1 MYISYIDRF
10 QYRDDAR
17 VSHPRPGIRLQPEKG
32 FDMNRGSIS
41 LAALLWLIIGFLV
54 IYPLSILVLESFKI
68 APTDTWG
75 IGNYLEFFRDT
86 YYLKTFANTLVLSSL
101 VLLTATLFG
110 VPLAYILA
118 RYRQWGKT
126 VFTALILLPIVLP
139 AYAGVFAFIIFFGK
153 YGTVNLLLMDSGL
166 IEAPINFI
174 YGLHGL
180 VFVQALHMLPFIVL
194 GLSAGFTNI
203 DPCFEEAAEVEG
215 ASGFRRF
222 FTVSLPLCTPSY
234 LAGAVIVFLWPF
246 TDWLTP
252 LILGQVDFLP
262 SVAYINIAYH
272 FTDVHRKYLG
282 IVAVIVSSLVC
293 ISLFLLAR
301 WWVERKKYTGL
312 SKGTTS
318 EGRVIEPSPLVKSG
332 AYLYM
337 FFIAGLVLLIPI
349 VLGLSAFSRRWV
361 LEPFPTYWTLDNF
374 RLILLESPLL
384 IKNSFL
390 FSGVALLFG
399 IAFGLPAAY
408 IIVRTQVP
416 GKDALDFVITLML
429 AFPGMAVGVAYLF
442 GFWEGIP
449 LARYWIIMPLA
460 LFARRLPY
468 FLRMAH
474 SSYLQLDSS
483 LEEASEVSG
492 VGKLRTFFSI
502 SLPLLLKG
510 VLVGVVMF
518 FIMAFQEISTAI
530 FLYRGGWET
539 LPIGIYLNW
548 HRGMEFGIA
557 AAMAF
562 LMIVIT
568 FILLLIISRVAGGI
582 LKAAWGP
589 GGT

>member
-1 MYISYIDRF
+1 LVI
-10 QYRDDAR
+10 A
-17 VSHPRPGIRLQPEKG
+17 
-32 FDMNRGSIS
+32 
-41 LAALLWLIIGFLV
+41 FLV
-54 IYPLSILVLESFKI
+54 LYPLSILVVESFKI
-68 APTDTWG
+68 AETGGWG
-75 IGNYLEFFRDT
+75 IGNYLEFFQDA
-86 YYLKTFANTLVLSSL
+86 YYLKVFGNTLLLSTL
-101 VLLTATLFG
+101 VLLTTTVFG

-118 RYRQWGKT
+118 RYRHWGKT

-139 AYAGVFAFIIFFGK
+139 AFAGVFAFIIFFGK
-153 YGTVNLLLMDSGL
+153 YGTVNLLLMEIGL
-166 IEAPINFI
+166 VDKPINLI

-180 VFVQALHMLPFIVL
+180 VFIQSLHMLPFIVL

-203 DPCFEEAAEVEG
+203 DPSFEEAAEVEG

-222 FTVSLPLCTPSY
+222 FTITLPLCTPSY
-234 LAGAVIVFLWPF
+234 LAGAVLVFLWPF

-252 LILGQVDFLP
+252 LILGQVDVLP

-272 FTDVHRKYLG
+272 FTDMHRKYMG
-282 IVAVIVSSLVC
+282 IVAVVVAAIAC

-301 WWVERKKYTGL
+301 RWVEKRKYTGL

-318 EGRVIEPSPLVKSG
+318 EGRVIEPSALVKSG
-332 AYLYM
+332 AYVYM
-337 FFIAGLVLLIPI
+337 IFITGLVLIIPI
-349 VLGLSAFSRRWV
+349 VLGIAAFSRTWV
-361 LEPFPTYWTLDNF
+361 FEVFPTHWTLENF
-374 RLILLESPLL
+374 RLILLESPGL

-390 FSGVALLFG
+390 FSGIALIFG
-399 IAFGLPAAY
+399 IAFGLPVAY
-408 IIVRTQVP
+408 LIVRTRTP

-429 AFPGMAVGVAYLF
+429 AFPGIAIGVSYLLA
-442 GFWEGIP
+442 FWKGIP
-449 LARYWIIMPLA
+449 LAHYWIIMPLA

-474 SSYLQLDSS
+474 SSYLQLDPS
-483 LEEASEVSG
+483 LEEASEVAG
-492 VGKLRTFFSI
+492 AGKIRTFFLI

-518 FIMAFQEISTAI
+518 FIMAFQEISTAV
-530 FLYRGGWET
+530 FLYKGGWET

-568 FILLLIISRVAGGI
+568 FILLLIISKIGGSV
-582 LKAAWGP
+582 LKAAWGS
-589 GGT
+589 GEK

>member
-1 MYISYIDRF
+1 MF
-10 QYRDDAR
+10 
-17 VSHPRPGIRLQPEKG
+17 
-32 FDMNRGSIS
+32 RGNFF
-41 LAALLWLIIGFLV
+41 LAAFLWLVIAFLV
-54 IYPLSILVLESFKI
+54 IFPLSILVLESFKI
-68 APTDTWG
+68 ADTGGWG
-75 IGNYLEFFRDT
+75 LGNYLEFFKDT
-86 YYLKTFANTLVLSSL
+86 YYLKTFGNTLLLSTL
-101 VLLTATLFG
+101 VLLTTTVFG

-118 RYRQWGKT
+118 RYRHRGKT

-139 AYAGVFAFIIFFGK
+139 AFAGVFAFIIFFGK
-153 YGTVNLLLMDSGL
+153 YGTLNLLLMDLGL
-166 IEAPINFI
+166 IEKPLNFI
-174 YGLHGL
+174 YGFHGL
-180 VFVQALHMLPFIVL
+180 VFIQALHMLPFIVL

-203 DPCFEEAAEVEG
+203 DPSFEEAAEVEG
-215 ASGFRRF
+215 ASGFWRF
-222 FTVSLPLCTPSY
+222 ITVTLPLCTPSY
-234 LAGAVIVFLWPF
+234 LAGAVLVFLWPF

-262 SVAYINIAYH
+262 SVSYINIAYH
-272 FTDVHRKYLG
+272 FTDVHRKYMG
-282 IVAVIVSSLVC
+282 IVAVVVSSVIC

-318 EGRVIEPSPLVKSG
+318 EGRVIEPSPVVKYGS
-332 AYLYM
+332 YVYM
-337 FFIAGLVLLIPI
+337 VVVAIIVLLIPV
-349 VLGLSAFSRRWV
+349 VLGLAAFSRRWV
-361 LEPFPTYWTLDNF
+361 LEAFPTYWTLDNF

-384 IKNSFL
+384 VKNSFL
-390 FSGVALLFG
+390 FSGIALVFG
-399 IAFGLPAAY
+399 IAFGLPVAY
-408 IIVRTQVP
+408 LVVRTRTP

-429 AFPGMAVGVAYLF
+429 AFPGIAIGASYLLA
-442 GFWEGIP
+442 FWQGIP
-449 LARYWIIMPLA
+449 LATHWIIMPLA

-474 SSYLQLDSS
+474 SSYLQLDPS

-492 VGKLRTFFSI
+492 AGKIRTFFLI

-568 FILLLIISRVAGGI
+568 FILLLIISKIGGGV
-582 LKAAWGP
+582 LKAAWGA
-589 GGT
+589 GEK

>member
-1 MYISYIDRF
+1 MS
-10 QYRDDAR
+10 
-17 VSHPRPGIRLQPEKG
+17 
-32 FDMNRGSIS
+32 RGNVI
-41 LAALLWLIIGFLV
+41 LAAVLWLIIAFLI
-54 IYPLSILVLESFKI
+54 IYPLSILLSESLTLTG
-68 APTDTWG
+68 TDGRG
-75 IGNYLEFFRDT
+75 IGNYLEFFKDT
-86 YYLKTFANTLVLSSL
+86 YYLKIFGNTLLLSTLLL
-101 VLLTATLFG
+101 VTTTVFG

-118 RYRQWGKT
+118 RYRHRGKT

-139 AYAGVFAFIIFFGK
+139 AFAGVFAFIIFFGK
-153 YGTVNLLLMDSGL
+153 YGTMNLLLMQIGL
-166 IEAPINFI
+166 IEKPVNFI

-180 VFVQALHMLPFIVL
+180 VFVQSLHMLPFIVL

-203 DPCFEEAAEVEG
+203 DPSFEEAAEVEG

-222 FTVSLPLCTPSY
+222 ITITLPLCTPSY
-234 LAGAVIVFLWPF
+234 LAGAVLVFLWPF

-252 LILGQVDFLP
+252 MILGQTDLLP

-272 FTDVHRKYLG
+272 FTDMHRKYMG
-282 IVAVIVSSLVC
+282 IVAVVVSAVIC

-301 WWVERKKYTGL
+301 WWVEKKKYTGL

-318 EGRVIEPSPLVKSG
+318 EGRVIEPGPLLKAG
-332 AYLYM
+332 AYAYLI
-337 FFIAGLVLLIPI
+337 FIAVVVLLIPI

-361 LEPFPTYWTLDNF
+361 FEPFPTYWTLDNF

-390 FSGVALLFG
+390 FSGLALVFG
-399 IAFGLPAAY
+399 VAFGLPAAY
-408 IIVRTQVP
+408 IIVRTRVP

-429 AFPGMAVGVAYLF
+429 AFPGIAIGVGYMLA
-442 GFWEGIP
+442 FWDTIP
-449 LARYWIIMPLA
+449 LAKYWIIMPLA

-474 SSYLQLDSS
+474 ASYLQLDVS
-483 LEEASEVSG
+483 LEEAAEVAG
-492 VGKLRTFFSI
+492 AGRLRTFMTI

-510 VLVGVVMF
+510 VLVGVMMF

-568 FILLLIISRVAGGI
+568 FILLLIASRIGGNM
-582 LKAAWGP
+582 LKAAWS
-589 GGT
+589 TDE

>member
-1 MYISYIDRF
+1 MS
-10 QYRDDAR
+10 
-17 VSHPRPGIRLQPEKG
+17 
-32 FDMNRGSIS
+32 RGNIS
-41 LAALLWLIIGFLV
+41 LAALLWAIIALLV
-54 IYPLSILVLESFKI
+54 IYPLSILLLESFKI
-68 APTDTWG
+68 AGADQWG
-75 IGNYLEFFRDT
+75 LGNYLGFFHDS
-86 YYLKTFANTLVLSSL
+86 YYLKTFGNTLTLSAL
-101 VLLTATLFG
+101 VLVTTTVFG

-118 RYRQWGKT
+118 RYRQRGKT
-126 VFTALILLPIVLP
+126 LFTALILLPIVLP

-153 YGTVNLLLMDSGL
+153 YGTVNLLLMETGL
-166 IEAPINFI
+166 IDKPVNFI

-180 VFVQALHMLPFIVL
+180 VAIQSLHMLPFIVL
-194 GLSAGFTNI
+194 SLSAGFTNI
-203 DPCFEEAAEVEG
+203 DPSFEEAAEVEG

-222 FTVSLPLCTPSY
+222 LTVTLPLCAPTY

-252 LILGQVDFLP
+252 VILGQVDFLP

-272 FTDVHRKYLG
+272 FTDLHRKYMG
-282 IVAVIVSSLVC
+282 IVAVVVSSTVC
-293 ISLFLLAR
+293 IALFLVAR
-301 WWVERKKYTGL
+301 GWVERKKYTGL

-318 EGRVIEPSPLVKSG
+318 EGRVIEPGPLLKTGSY
-332 AYLYM
+332 AYTV
-337 FFIAGLVLLIPI
+337 FIAVMVLLVPV
-349 VLGLSAFSRRWV
+349 VLGLAAFSRRWV
-361 LEPFPTYWTLDNF
+361 FEPFPTFWTLENF
-374 RLILLESPLL
+374 RVILLESPRL
-384 IKNSFL
+384 IRNSFV
-390 FSGVALLFG
+390 FSGIALLFG

-408 IIVRTQVP
+408 IIVRTRVR
-416 GKDALDFVITLML
+416 GKNALDFVITLML
-429 AFPGMAVGVAYLF
+429 AFPGIAVGVSYLL
-442 GFWEGIP
+442 GFWKTIP
-449 LARYWIIMPLA
+449 LATHWIIMPLA

-474 SSYLQLDSS
+474 SSYLQLDIS

-492 VGKLRTFFSI
+492 AGKVRTFFSI

-568 FILLLIISRVAGGI
+568 FILLLIISRIGGGV
-582 LKAAWGP
+582 LKAAWGA
-589 GGT
+589 GGE

>member
-1 MYISYIDRF
+1 MS
-10 QYRDDAR
+10 
-17 VSHPRPGIRLQPEKG
+17 
-32 FDMNRGSIS
+32 RGNAF
-41 LAALLWLIIGFLV
+41 LPTLLWLVIAFLV
-54 IYPLSILVLESFKI
+54 VYPLSILLVESFKI
-68 APTDTWG
+68 AGTDTSG
-75 IGNYLEFFRDT
+75 ISNYLGFFRDT
-86 YYLKTFANTLVLSSL
+86 YYLKTFANTLVLSTL
-101 VLLTATLFG
+101 VLLTTTVFG

-118 RYRQWGKT
+118 RYRQRGKT
-126 VFTALILLPIVLP
+126 VFTALTLLPIVLP

-153 YGTVNLLLMDSGL
+153 YGTLNLLLKAAGL
-166 IEAPINFI
+166 TKTPINFI

-180 VFVQALHMLPFIVL
+180 VFVQSLHMLPFIVL

-203 DPCFEEAAEVEG
+203 DPSFEEAAEVEG
-215 ASGFRRF
+215 ASGFWRF
-222 FTVSLPLCTPSY
+222 LTVTLPLCAPSY

-272 FTDVHRKYLG
+272 FTDMHRKYMG
-282 IVAVIVSSLVC
+282 IVAVVVASIVC

-318 EGRVIEPSPLVKSG
+318 EGRVIEPGPLLKLG
-332 AYLYM
+332 AYVYM
-337 FFIAGLVLLIPI
+337 FFIAALVLLIPV
-349 VLGLSAFSRRWV
+349 VLGLAAFSRRWV
-361 LEPFPTYWTLDNF
+361 FEPLPTYWTLDNF
-374 RLILLESPLL
+374 RLILMDSPLY

-390 FSGVALLFG
+390 FSVIALLFG

-408 IIVRTQVP
+408 IIVRTRVP
-416 GKDALDFVITLML
+416 GRNVLDFVITLML
-429 AFPGMAVGVAYLF
+429 AFPGMAVGVSYLLA
-442 GFWEGIP
+442 FWQTIP

-474 SSYLQLDSS
+474 ASYLQLDVS

-492 VGKLRTFFSI
+492 AGKLRTFMNI

-568 FILLLIISRVAGGI
+568 FILLLIIARIGGGI

>member
-1 MYISYIDRF
+1 MS
-10 QYRDDAR
+10 
-17 VSHPRPGIRLQPEKG
+17 
-32 FDMNRGSIS
+32 RGNFS
-41 LAALLWLIIGFLV
+41 LATLLWLIIAFLV
-54 IYPLSILVLESFKI
+54 IYPLSFLVLESFKI
-68 APTDTWG
+68 ADTSTWG
-75 IGNYLEFFRDT
+75 LNNYLEFFQDT
-86 YYLKTFANTLVLSSL
+86 YYLKTFGNTLILSSF
-101 VLLTATLFG
+101 VLLTTTLFG
-110 VPLAYILA
+110 IPLAYILA
-118 RYRQWGKT
+118 RYRHWGKT

-139 AYAGVFAFIIFFGK
+139 AYAGVFSFVIFFGK
-153 YGTVNLLLMDSGL
+153 YGTLNLLLMDTGL
-166 IEAPINFI
+166 IEKPINFI

-180 VFVQALHMLPFIVL
+180 VFIQSLHMLPFIVL
-194 GLSAGFTNI
+194 GLSAGFTTI
-203 DPCFEEAAEVEG
+203 DPSFEEAAEVEG
-215 ASGFRRF
+215 ASGFWRF
-222 FTVSLPLCTPSY
+222 LTVSMPLCTPSY

-262 SVAYINIAYH
+262 SVSYINIAYH
-272 FTDVHRKYLG
+272 FTDVHRKYMG
-282 IVAVIVSSLVC
+282 IVAVVVSSIVC
-293 ISLFLLAR
+293 ISIFLLAR

-318 EGRVIEPSPLVKSG
+318 EGRVIEPGGLVKLG
-332 AYLYM
+332 AYLYLI
-337 FFIAGLVLLIPI
+337 FIACLVLLIPI
-349 VLGLSAFSRRWV
+349 VLGLAAFSRRWV
-361 LEPFPTYWTLDNF
+361 LEPFPTYWTLENF
-374 RLILLESPLL
+374 KLILMESPLL

-390 FSGVALLFG
+390 FSSIALIFG
-399 IAFGLPAAY
+399 ITFGLPASY
-408 IIVRTQVP
+408 IIVRTRVP
-416 GKDALDFVITLML
+416 GRNALDFVITLML
-429 AFPGMAVGVAYLF
+429 AFPGIAVGVSYLLA
-442 GFWEGIP
+442 FWQGIP
-449 LARYWIIMPLA
+449 LATHWLIMPLA

-474 SSYLQLDSS
+474 SSYLQLDIS

-492 VGKLRTFFSI
+492 AGKIRTFFNI
-502 SLPLLLKG
+502 SLPLLIKG

-568 FILLLIISRVAGGI
+568 FILLLIISRIGGGI

>member
-1 MYISYIDRF
+1 MS
-10 QYRDDAR
+10 
-17 VSHPRPGIRLQPEKG
+17 
-32 FDMNRGSIS
+32 RGNIS
-41 LAALLWLIIGFLV
+41 LAALLWLIIAFLV
-54 IYPLSILVLESFKI
+54 LYPMSILVLQSFKI
-68 APTDTWG
+68 VETDTWG
-75 IGNYLEFFRDT
+75 IKNYLEFFQDT
-86 YYLKTFANTLVLSSL
+86 YYLKTFGNTLVLSAL
-101 VLLTATLFG
+101 VLLTTTLFG

-118 RYRQWGKT
+118 RYRHWGKT
-126 VFTALILLPIVLP
+126 IFTALILLPIVLP

-153 YGTVNLLLMDSGL
+153 YGTLNLLLMDTGL
-166 IEAPINFI
+166 IEKPINFI
-174 YGLHGL
+174 YGIHGL
-180 VFVQALHMLPFIVL
+180 VFIQSLHMLPFIVL

-215 ASGFRRF
+215 AGGFRRF
-222 FTVSLPLCTPSY
+222 ITVTLPLCTPSY

-252 LILGQVDFLP
+252 MILGQVDFLP
-262 SVAYINIAYH
+262 TVAYINIAYH
-272 FTDVHRKYLG
+272 FTDVHRKYMG
-282 IVAVIVSSLVC
+282 IVAVIISAVIC

-318 EGRVIEPSPLVKSG
+318 EGRVIEPDPVVKLG

-337 FFIAGLVLLIPI
+337 IFIAGLVLLIPI

-361 LEPFPTYWTLDNF
+361 FEPFPTYWTLENF
-374 RLILLESPLL
+374 RVILLESPGL
-384 IKNSFL
+384 IQNSFVY
-390 FSGVALLFG
+390 SGIALLFG

-408 IIVRTQVP
+408 IIVRTRVP
-416 GKDALDFVITLML
+416 GRNALDFVITLML
-429 AFPGMAVGVAYLF
+429 AFPGIAVGVGYLL
-442 GFWEGIP
+442 GFWKGIP
-449 LARYWIIMPLA
+449 LATYWIIMPLA

-474 SSYLQLDSS
+474 SSYLQLDIS

-492 VGKLRTFFSI
+492 AGKLRTFLNI
-502 SLPLLLKG
+502 SLPLLIKG

-562 LMIVIT
+562 LMIVIA

>member
-1 MYISYIDRF
+1 MS
-10 QYRDDAR
+10 
-17 VSHPRPGIRLQPEKG
+17 
-32 FDMNRGSIS
+32 RGRGNIF
-41 LAALLWLIIGFLV
+41 LAGVLWLIIALLV
-54 IYPLSILVLESFKI
+54 LYPLSILVTESFKI
-68 APTDTWG
+68 SGTDSSG
-75 IGNYLEFFRDT
+75 LSNYLEFFKDA
-86 YYLKTFANTLVLSSL
+86 YYLKTFGNTLILSTLVLI
-101 VLLTATLFG
+101 TTTLFG
-110 VPLAYILA
+110 IPLAYILA
-118 RYRQWGKT
+118 RYRQKGKT

-139 AYAGVFAFIIFFGK
+139 AYAGAFAFIIFFGRF
-153 YGTVNLLLMDSGL
+153 GTLNLILMDTGL
-166 IEAPINFI
+166 IKDPINFI

-180 VFVQALHMLPFIVL
+180 VFIQALHMLPFIVL
-194 GLSAGFTNI
+194 SLSAGFTNI

-215 ASGFRRF
+215 ASGFWRF
-222 FTVSLPLCTPSY
+222 LTVTLPLCTPSY

-252 LILGQVDFLP
+252 LILGQLDFLP

-272 FTDVHRKYLG
+272 FTDMHRKYMG
-282 IVAVIVSSLVC
+282 IVAVVVSSTVC
-293 ISLFLLAR
+293 IALFLLAR

-318 EGRVIEPSPLVKSG
+318 EGRVIEPGPVLKVG
-332 AYLYM
+332 AYAYM
-337 FFIAGLVLLIPI
+337 LFIAALVLLIPV

-361 LEPFPTYWTLDNF
+361 LEPFPTYWTLENF
-374 RLILLESPLL
+374 RVILMGSRLY

-408 IIVRTQVP
+408 LIVRTRVP
-416 GKDALDFVITLML
+416 GRNALDFVITLML
-429 AFPGMAVGVAYLF
+429 AFPGMAVGVSYLL
-442 GFWEGIP
+442 GFWDTKIP
-449 LARYWIIMPLA
+449 LAEYWIIMPLA

-474 SSYLQLDSS
+474 SSYLQLDVS

-492 VGKLRTFFSI
+492 AGRLRTFLYI
-502 SLPLLLKG
+502 SLPLLVKG

-568 FILLLIISRVAGGI
+568 FILLLIIARISGGI

>member
-1 MYISYIDRF
+1 MS
-10 QYRDDAR
+10 
-17 VSHPRPGIRLQPEKG
+17 
-32 FDMNRGSIS
+32 RGDYS
-41 LAALLWLIIGFLV
+41 LSTFIWLIIAFLV
-54 IYPLSILVLESFKI
+54 IYPLSILLIESFKI
-68 APTDTWG
+68 AETG
-75 IGNYLEFFRDT
+75 AFGLGNFLEFFKDT
-86 YYLKTFANTLVLSSL
+86 YYLKTFANTLFLSAL
-101 VLLTATLFG
+101 VLLTTTVFG
-110 VPLAYILA
+110 IPLAYILA
-118 RYRQWGKT
+118 RYRQRGKT

-139 AYAGVFAFIIFFGK
+139 AYAGVFAFVIFFGK
-153 YGTVNLLLMDSGL
+153 FGTLNLLLMETGL
-166 IEAPINFI
+166 IETPINFI

-180 VFVQALHMLPFIVL
+180 VFIQALHMLPFIVL
-194 GLSAGFTNI
+194 SLAAGFTQI
-203 DPCFEEAAEVEG
+203 DPSFEEAAEVEG
-215 ASGFRRF
+215 ATGFRRF
-222 FTVSLPLCTPSY
+222 VTITLPLCTPTY

-252 LILGQVDFLP
+252 LILGKVDFLP
-262 SVAYINIAYH
+262 SVSYINIAYH
-272 FTDVHRKYLG
+272 FTDTHRKYMG
-282 IVAVIVSSLVC
+282 IVAVVVSSMVC

-318 EGRVIEPSPLVKSG
+318 EGRVIEPSPLIKTG

-337 FFIAGLVLLIPI
+337 GLIAFIVLLTPI

-361 LEPFPTYWTLDNF
+361 FQPFPTYWTLDNF
-374 RLILLESPLL
+374 RVIFAESPLL
-384 IKNSFL
+384 IRNSFL
-390 FSGVALLFG
+390 FSAAALLFG
-399 IAFGLPAAY
+399 VVFGLPAAY
-408 IIVRTQVP
+408 IIVRTKVR

-429 AFPGMAVGVAYLF
+429 AFPGIAVGVSYLLA
-442 GFWEGIP
+442 FWNTIP
-449 LARYWIIMPLA
+449 LATHWIIMPLA
-460 LFARRLPY
+460 LFSRRLPY

-474 SSYLQLDSS
+474 SSYLQLDIS

-492 VGKLRTFFSI
+492 IGKIRTFFYI
-502 SLPLLLKG
+502 SLPLLIKG

-568 FILLLIISRVAGGI
+568 FILLLIISRIGGGI

-589 GGT
+589 GSR

>member
-1 MYISYIDRF
+1 MS
-10 QYRDDAR
+10 
-17 VSHPRPGIRLQPEKG
+17 
-32 FDMNRGSIS
+32 RGNAF
-41 LAALLWLIIGFLV
+41 LAALLWLVIAFLV
-54 IYPLSILVLESFKI
+54 LYPLSFLVLESLKI
-68 APTDTWG
+68 AGTDNWG
-75 IGNYLEFFRDT
+75 LKNYLGFFLDT
-86 YYLKTFANTLVLSSL
+86 YYLKCFGNTLVLSSL
-101 VLLTATLFG
+101 VLLTTTLFG

-118 RYRQWGKT
+118 RYRHWGKT

-139 AYAGVFAFIIFFGK
+139 AYAGVFAFIIFLGK
-153 YGTVNLLLMDSGL
+153 HGTLNLLLMEAGL
-166 IEAPINFI
+166 IKSPINFI

-180 VFVQALHMLPFIVL
+180 VFIQSLHMLPFIVL
-194 GLSAGFTNI
+194 GLSAGFTTI
-203 DPCFEEAAEVEG
+203 DPSFEEAAEVEG

-222 FTVSLPLCTPSY
+222 FTISLPLCTPSY
-234 LAGAVIVFLWPF
+234 MAGAVIVFLWPF

-252 LILGQVDFLP
+252 MILGQVDFLP

-272 FTDVHRKYLG
+272 FTDMHRKYMG
-282 IVAVIVSSLVC
+282 IVAVVISSIVC
-293 ISLFLLAR
+293 IALFLLVKR
-301 WWVERKKYTGL
+301 WVERKKYTGL

-318 EGRVIEPSPLVKSG
+318 EGRVIEPGALVKSG
-332 AYLYM
+332 AYVYM
-337 FFIAGLVLLIPI
+337 VFIAGLVLLIPI

-361 LEPFPTYWTLDNF
+361 FEPFPTYWTLENF
-374 RLILLESPLL
+374 RLILLESPIL

-390 FSGVALLFG
+390 FSGIALIFG
-399 IAFGLPAAY
+399 ITFGLPAAY
-408 IIVRTQVP
+408 IIVRTRVP
-416 GKDALDFVITLML
+416 GKNALDFVITLML
-429 AFPGMAVGVAYLF
+429 AFPGIAVGVGYLLA
-442 GFWEGIP
+442 FWKDIP
-449 LARYWIIMPLA
+449 LATYWIIMPLA

-474 SSYLQLDSS
+474 SAYLQLDIS

-492 VGKLRTFFSI
+492 AGKIRTFFHI
-502 SLPLLLKG
+502 SLPLLIKG

-568 FILLLIISRVAGGI
+568 FILLLIISRIGGGI

>member
-1 MYISYIDRF
+1 MS
-10 QYRDDAR
+10 
-17 VSHPRPGIRLQPEKG
+17 
-32 FDMNRGSIS
+32 RGQVF
-41 LAALLWLIIGFLV
+41 LAAVLWGIIGLLV
-54 IYPLSILVLESFKI
+54 LYPLSILVVESAKI
-68 APTDTWG
+68 EATGAWG
-75 IGNYLEFFRDT
+75 LGNYLEFFHDT

-101 VLLTATLFG
+101 VLLTTTIFG
-110 VPLAYILA
+110 IPLAYILA

-139 AYAGVFAFIIFFGK
+139 AYAGVFAFIIFFGRF
-153 YGTVNLLLMDSGL
+153 GTVNLLLMDAGL
-166 IEAPINFI
+166 IETPINFI

-180 VFVQALHMLPFIVL
+180 VFIQSLHMLPFIVL
-194 GLSAGFTNI
+194 SLSAGFTNI

-222 FTVSLPLCTPSY
+222 ITVTLPLCTPSY

-272 FTDVHRKYLG
+272 FTDMHRKYMG
-282 IVAVIVSSLVC
+282 IVAVVISSLVC
-293 ISLFLLAR
+293 ISIFLLAR

-318 EGRVIEPSPLVKSG
+318 EGRVIEPSPIIQAS

-337 FFIAGLVLLIPI
+337 FFIAALVLVIPI
-349 VLGLSAFSRRWV
+349 VLGLAAFSRRWV
-361 LEPFPTYWTLDNF
+361 FEPIPTYWTLDNF

-384 IKNSFL
+384 IQNSFVY
-390 FSGVALLFG
+390 SGVALLFG
-399 IAFGLPAAY
+399 VCFGLPAAY
-408 IIVRTQVP
+408 IIVRTRVP
-416 GKDALDFVITLML
+416 GKNALDFVITLML
-429 AFPGMAVGVAYLF
+429 AFPGMAIGVSYLL

-449 LARYWIIMPLA
+449 LARYWIIMPLD

-492 VGKLRTFFSI
+492 VGKVKTFFYI

-562 LMIVIT
+562 LMIMIT
-568 FILLLIISRVAGGI
+568 FVMLLIISRIGGGI

>member
-1 MYISYIDRF
+1 MS
-10 QYRDDAR
+10 
-17 VSHPRPGIRLQPEKG
+17 
-32 FDMNRGSIS
+32 RGNIS
-41 LAALLWLIIGFLV
+41 LALLLWAIIAFFVL
-54 IYPLSILVLESFKI
+54 YPLSILVLESFKI
-68 APTDTWG
+68 SGTANWG
-75 IGNYLEFFRDT
+75 LTNYIEFFKDT
-86 YYLKTFANTLVLSSL
+86 YYLKTFANTLLLSTLLL
-101 VLLTATLFG
+101 VTTTVFG

-118 RYRQWGKT
+118 RYKHRGKT

-139 AYAGVFAFIIFFGK
+139 AFAGVFAFIIFFGK
-153 YGTVNLLLMDSGL
+153 YGTLNLLLMEIGL
-166 IEAPINFI
+166 IEKPVNFI

-180 VFVQALHMLPFIVL
+180 VFIQALHMLPFIVL

-203 DPCFEEAAEVEG
+203 DPSFEEAAEVEG

-222 FTVSLPLCTPSY
+222 FTITLPLCTPSY
-234 LAGAVIVFLWPF
+234 LAGAVLVFLWPF

-252 LILGQVDFLP
+252 LILGQVDYLP
-262 SVAYINIAYH
+262 SVSYINISYH
-272 FTDVHRKYLG
+272 FTDVHRKYMG
-282 IVAVIVSSLVC
+282 IVATVVSAVVC
-293 ISLFLLAR
+293 IGLFLIVR
-301 WWVERKKYTGL
+301 WWVEKRKYTGL

-318 EGRVIEPSPLVKSG
+318 EGRVIEPGIFMKTS
-332 AYLYM
+332 AYVYM
-337 FFIAGLVLLIPI
+337 VLIAFVVLLIPI

-361 LEPFPTYWTLDNF
+361 FEPFPTHWTLENF

-384 IKNSFL
+384 VKNSFL
-390 FSGVALLFG
+390 FSGIALIFG
-399 IAFGLPAAY
+399 IVFGLPAAY
-408 IIVRTQVP
+408 LIVRTRVP

-429 AFPGMAVGVAYLF
+429 AFPGIAVGVSYLLA
-442 GFWEGIP
+442 FWKDIP

-474 SSYLQLDSS
+474 SSYLQLDPS
-483 LEEASEVSG
+483 LEEASEVTG
-492 VGKLRTFFSI
+492 AGKIRTFLNI

-568 FILLLIISRVAGGI
+568 FILLLIISRISGGV
-582 LKAAWGP
+582 LKAAWGA
-589 GGT
+589 GETS

>member
-1 MYISYIDRF
+1 MS
-10 QYRDDAR
+10 
-17 VSHPRPGIRLQPEKG
+17 
-32 FDMNRGSIS
+32 RGNIY
-41 LAALLWLIIGFLV
+41 LAALLWLVIAFLL
-54 IYPLSILVLESFKI
+54 IYPLSFLVLESFKI
-68 APTDTWG
+68 AGTDRWG
-75 IGNYLEFFRDT
+75 INNYLGFFQEA
-86 YYLKTFANTLVLSSL
+86 YYLKIFGNTLLLSTL
-101 VLLTATLFG
+101 VLLTTTLFG

-118 RYRQWGKT
+118 RYRTRWKT

-153 YGTVNLLLMDSGL
+153 YGTLNLLLVETGL
-166 IEAPINFI
+166 IKTPINFI

-180 VFVQALHMLPFIVL
+180 VFIQSLHMLPFIVL
-194 GLSAGFTNI
+194 GLSAGFTTI
-203 DPCFEEAAEVEG
+203 DPSFEEAAEVEG

-222 FTVSLPLCTPSY
+222 FTVTLPLCTPSY

-252 LILGQVDFLP
+252 LILGQIDFLP
-262 SVAYINIAYH
+262 STAYINIAYH
-272 FTDVHRKYLG
+272 FTDMHRKYMG
-282 IVAVIVSSLVC
+282 IVAVIISSIVC
-293 ISLFLLAR
+293 IGLFLLAR
-301 WWVERKKYTGL
+301 RWVERKKYTGL

-318 EGRVIEPSPLVKSG
+318 EGRVIEPGALVKSG
-332 AYLYM
+332 AYVYM
-337 FFIAGLVLLIPI
+337 VFIAGLVLLIPI
-349 VLGLSAFSRRWV
+349 VLGLAAFSRRWV
-361 LEPFPTYWTLDNF
+361 LEPFPTYWTLENF
-374 RLILLESPLL
+374 RVILLETPLL
-384 IKNSFL
+384 IQNSFV
-390 FSGVALLFG
+390 FSGLALLFG
-399 IAFGLPAAY
+399 VAFGLPAAY
-408 IIVRTQVP
+408 IIVRTRVP
-416 GKDALDFVITLML
+416 GRNALDFVITLML
-429 AFPGMAVGVAYLF
+429 AFPGIAVGVSYLLA
-442 GFWEGIP
+442 FWKDIP
-449 LARYWIIMPLA
+449 LATYWIIMPLA

-474 SSYLQLDSS
+474 SSYLQLDIS

-492 VGKLRTFFSI
+492 AGKLRTFLNI

>member
-1 MYISYIDRF
+1 
-10 QYRDDAR
+10 
-17 VSHPRPGIRLQPEKG
+17 VT
-32 FDMNRGSIS
+32 RGNILLSTVLWSII
-41 LAALLWLIIGFLV
+41 AFFV

-68 APTDTWG
+68 AGTDSWG
-75 IGNYLEFFRDT
+75 ISNYLEFFQDA
-86 YYLKTFANTLVLSSL
+86 YYLKTFGNTLVLSTL
-101 VLLTATLFG
+101 VLLTTTLFG
-110 VPLAYILA
+110 IPLSYIMA

-139 AYAGVFAFIIFFGK
+139 AYAGVFAFIIFFGRF
-153 YGTVNLLLMDSGL
+153 GTLNLLLMEAGL
-166 IEAPINFI
+166 IKAPINFI

-180 VFVQALHMLPFIVL
+180 VFVQSLHMLPFIVL
-194 GLSAGFTNI
+194 SLSAGFTDI

-222 FTVSLPLCTPSY
+222 LTVTLPLCTPTY

-272 FTDVHRKYLG
+272 FTDMHRKYMG
-282 IVAVIVSSLVC
+282 IVAVVVSSIVC
-293 ISLFLLAR
+293 IFLFLLAR

-312 SKGTTS
+312 SKGTTA
-318 EGRVIEPSPLVKSG
+318 EGRVIEPGPLLKVGS
-332 AYLYM
+332 YVYM
-337 FFIAGLVLLIPI
+337 IFISLIVLLIPV

-361 LEPFPTYWTLDNF
+361 LEPFPTYWTLENF
-374 RLILLESPLL
+374 RVILLESPLL

-390 FSGVALLFG
+390 FSGIALVFG

-408 IIVRTQVP
+408 LIVRTRVP
-416 GKDALDFVITLML
+416 GRNALDFVITLML
-429 AFPGMAVGVAYLF
+429 AFPGIAVGVSYLL
-442 GFWEGIP
+442 GFWKTIP
-449 LARYWIIMPLA
+449 LATHWIIMALA

-474 SSYLQLDSS
+474 ASYLQLDIS

-492 VGKLRTFFSI
+492 AGKIRTFFNI
-502 SLPLLLKG
+502 SLPLLVKG

-568 FILLLIISRVAGGI
+568 FILLLIISRISGGV

>member
-1 MYISYIDRF
+1 MTRGN
-10 QYRDDAR
+10 
-17 VSHPRPGIRLQPEKG
+17 VSLTA
-32 FDMNRGSIS
+32 F
-41 LAALLWLIIGFLV
+41 LWAVIGFLV
-54 IYPLSILVLESFKI
+54 IYPLSFLVLESFKI
-68 APTDTWG
+68 VDTGAWG
-75 IGNYLEFFRDT
+75 IGNYLAFFKDT
-86 YYLKTFANTLVLSSL
+86 YYLKTFWNTLVLSSL
-101 VLLTATLFG
+101 VLATSTVFG
-110 VPLAYILA
+110 IPLSYILA
-118 RYRQWGKT
+118 RYRTRGKT

-153 YGTVNLLLMDSGL
+153 YGTVNLLLMDAGL
-166 IEAPINFI
+166 IENPINFI

-180 VFVQALHMLPFIVL
+180 VFIQALHMLPFIVL
-194 GLSAGFTNI
+194 SLSAGITNI
-203 DPCFEEAAEVEG
+203 DPSFEEAAEVEG

-222 FTVSLPLCTPSY
+222 VTVTLPLCTPSY

-262 SVAYINIAYH
+262 SVSYINIAYH
-272 FTDVHRKYLG
+272 FTDERRKYMG
-282 IVAVIVSSLVC
+282 IVAVAVASVVC
-293 ISLFLLAR
+293 IALFLLAR

-318 EGRVIEPSPLVKSG
+318 EGRVIEPGPVIKTAS
-332 AYLYM
+332 YLYM
-337 FFIAGLVLLIPI
+337 LFIAVLVLLIPI

-361 LEPFPTYWTLDNF
+361 FEPFPTYWTLDNF
-374 RLILLESPLL
+374 RLILLESPRM
-384 IKNSFL
+384 IQNSFVY
-390 FSGVALLFG
+390 SAVALFFG
-399 IAFGLPAAY
+399 IVFGLPAAY
-408 IIVRTQVP
+408 IIVRTKMP
-416 GKDALDFVITLML
+416 TRNALDFVITLML
-429 AFPGMAVGVAYLF
+429 AFPGMAVGVSYLLA
-442 GFWEGIP
+442 FWRGIP
-449 LARYWIIMPLA
+449 LATYWIIMPLA

-492 VGKLRTFFSI
+492 ASKFKTFLYI
-502 SLPLLLKG
+502 SLPLLVKG

-568 FILLLIISRVAGGI
+568 FILLLIISRIAGGI

>member
-1 MYISYIDRF
+1 MS
-10 QYRDDAR
+10 
-17 VSHPRPGIRLQPEKG
+17 
-32 FDMNRGSIS
+32 RGNYY
-41 LAALLWLIIGFLV
+41 LAALLWLIIAFFV
-54 IYPLSILVLESFKI
+54 IYPLSWVVLESFKI
-68 APTDTWG
+68 SGTENWG
-75 IGNYLEFFRDT
+75 IGNYLEFFQDT
-86 YYLKTFANTLVLSSL
+86 YYLKTFGNTLLLSTL
-101 VLLTATLFG
+101 VLLTTTVFG

-118 RYRQWGKT
+118 RYRHRGKT
-126 VFTALILLPIVLP
+126 IFTALILLPIVLP
-139 AYAGVFAFIIFFGK
+139 AFAGVFAFIIFFGK
-153 YGTVNLLLMDSGL
+153 YGTLNLLLMDIGL
-166 IEAPINFI
+166 TEKPINFI

-180 VFVQALHMLPFIVL
+180 VFLQSLHMLPFIVL

-203 DPCFEEAAEVEG
+203 DPSFEEAAEVEG

-222 FTVSLPLCTPSY
+222 FTVTLPLCTPSY
-234 LAGAVIVFLWPF
+234 MAGAVLVFLWPF

-252 LILGQVDFLP
+252 LILGQVDILP

-272 FTDVHRKYLG
+272 FTDMHRKYMG
-282 IVAVIVSSLVC
+282 IVAVVVAAVVC
-293 ISLFLLAR
+293 IGLFLLAR
-301 WWVERKKYTGL
+301 WWVEKKKYTGL

-332 AYLYM
+332 AYVYM
-337 FFIAGLVLLIPI
+337 VFIAILVLLIPI
-349 VLGLSAFSRRWV
+349 VLGIAAFSRTWV
-361 LEPFPTYWTLDNF
+361 FEAFPTHWTLENF
-374 RLILLESPLL
+374 RLILLESPGL

-390 FSGVALLFG
+390 FSGIALIFG
-399 IAFGLPAAY
+399 ITFGLPAAY
-408 IIVRTQVP
+408 IIVRTRVP
-416 GKDALDFVITLML
+416 GRYALDFVITMML
-429 AFPGMAVGVAYLF
+429 AFPGIAIGVAYLLA
-442 GFWEGIP
+442 FWEGIP
-449 LARYWIIMPLA
+449 LAKFWIIMPLA
-460 LFARRLPY
+460 LFSRRLPY

-474 SSYLQLDSS
+474 SSYLQLDTS

-492 VGKLRTFFSI
+492 ASKIRTFFLI

-568 FILLLIISRVAGGI
+568 FILLLIISRIGGGV
-582 LKAAWGP
+582 LKAAWGS
-589 GGT
+589 GQK

>member
-1 MYISYIDRF
+1 MS
-10 QYRDDAR
+10 
-17 VSHPRPGIRLQPEKG
+17 
-32 FDMNRGSIS
+32 RGSIS
-41 LAALLWLIIGFLV
+41 LAALLWLIIAFLV
-54 IYPLSILVLESFKI
+54 IYPMSILVLESFKI
-68 APTDTWG
+68 VETSNWG
-75 IGNYLEFFRDT
+75 IKNYLGFFQDT
-86 YYLKTFANTLVLSSL
+86 YYLKTFGNTLLLSAL
-101 VLLTATLFG
+101 VLLTTTLFG
-110 VPLAYILA
+110 IPLAYILA
-118 RYRQWGKT
+118 RYRHWGKT

-139 AYAGVFAFIIFFGK
+139 AFAGVFAFIIFFGK
-153 YGTVNLLLMDSGL
+153 YGTLNLLLMETGL
-166 IEAPINFI
+166 IKTPINFI

-180 VFVQALHMLPFIVL
+180 VFVQSLHMLPFIVL

-222 FTVSLPLCTPSY
+222 ITVTLPLCTPTY
-234 LAGAVIVFLWPF
+234 MAGAVIVFLWPF

-262 SVAYINIAYH
+262 SVAYLNIAYH
-272 FTDVHRKYLG
+272 FTDMSRKYMG
-282 IVAVIVSSLVC
+282 IVAVVVSSVVC

-301 WWVERKKYTGL
+301 WWVEKRKYTGL
-312 SKGTTS
+312 SKGTTA
-318 EGRVIEPSPLVKSG
+318 EGRVIEPGPVVKLG

-337 FFIAGLVLLIPI
+337 IFIAALVLLIPI

-361 LEPFPTYWTLDNF
+361 FEAFPTYWTLENF

-384 IKNSFL
+384 IKNSFV
-390 FSGVALLFG
+390 FSGIALLFG

-408 IIVRTQVP
+408 IIVRTRVP
-416 GKDALDFVITLML
+416 GRNALDFVITLML
-429 AFPGMAVGVAYLF
+429 AFPGIAVGVGYLL
-442 GFWEGIP
+442 GFWRGIP
-449 LARYWIIMPLA
+449 LAQYWIIMPLA

-474 SSYLQLDSS
+474 SSYLQLDIS

-492 VGKLRTFFSI
+492 ASKLRTFFYI
-502 SLPLLLKG
+502 SLPLLVKG

-539 LPIGIYLNW
+539 LPIGIFLNW

-568 FILLLIISRVAGGI
+568 FILLLIISRIAGGI

>member
-1 MYISYIDRF
+1 M
-10 QYRDDAR
+10 
-17 VSHPRPGIRLQPEKG
+17 L
-32 FDMNRGSIS
+32 RGNIF
-41 LAALLWLIIGFLV
+41 LAAFLWLVIAFLV
-54 IYPLSILVLESFKI
+54 IFPLSILVYESFKI
-68 APTDTWG
+68 SGTDSFG
-75 IGNYLEFFRDT
+75 INNYLEFFKDA
-86 YYLKTFANTLVLSSL
+86 YYLKVFGNTLLLSTL
-101 VLLTATLFG
+101 VLLTTTVFG

-118 RYRQWGKT
+118 RYRHWGKT
-126 VFTALILLPIVLP
+126 IFTALILLPIVLP
-139 AYAGVFAFIIFFGK
+139 AFAGVFAFIIFFGK
-153 YGTVNLLLMDSGL
+153 YGTLNLLLMDLGL
-166 IEAPINFI
+166 VEKPINFI
-174 YGLHGL
+174 YGMHGL
-180 VFVQALHMLPFIVL
+180 VFIQALHMLPFIVL

-203 DPCFEEAAEVEG
+203 DPSFEEAAEVEG

-222 FTVSLPLCTPSY
+222 FTITLPLCTPSY
-234 LAGAVIVFLWPF
+234 LAGAVLVFLWPF

-252 LILGQVDFLP
+252 VILGHTDILP

-272 FTDVHRKYLG
+272 FTDMHRKYMG
-282 IVAVIVSSLVC
+282 IVAVVVSAVAC
-293 ISLFLLAR
+293 ISLFLIAR
-301 WWVERKKYTGL
+301 RWVEKRKYTGL

-318 EGRVIEPSPLVKSG
+318 EGRVIDPSRWVKSA
-332 AYLYM
+332 AYVYM
-337 FFIAGLVLLIPI
+337 VFIAFLVLLIPV
-349 VLGLSAFSRRWV
+349 VLGIAAFSRRWV
-361 LEPFPTYWTLDNF
+361 FEAFPSVWTLENF
-374 RLILLESPLL
+374 RLILLESPGL

-390 FSGVALLFG
+390 FSGVALVFG

-408 IIVRTQVP
+408 LIVRTRVP

-429 AFPGMAVGVAYLF
+429 AFPGIAVGVSYLLA
-442 GFWEGIP
+442 FWHDIP
-449 LARYWIIMPLA
+449 LARLWIIMPLA

-474 SSYLQLDSS
+474 SSYLQLDTS

-492 VGKLRTFFSI
+492 ASRLRTFFYI

-568 FILLLIISRVAGGI
+568 FILLLIISRIGGGV
-582 LKAAWGP
+582 LKAAWGA
-589 GGT
+589 GEN

>member
-1 MYISYIDRF
+1 MS
-10 QYRDDAR
+10 
-17 VSHPRPGIRLQPEKG
+17 
-32 FDMNRGSIS
+32 RGNFFLTAFLWSAI
-41 LAALLWLIIGFLV
+41 ALLV
-54 IYPLSILVLESFKI
+54 VYPLSILVLESFKI
-68 APTDTWG
+68 AESAGWG
-75 IGNYLEFFRDT
+75 IHNYLEFFQDT
-86 YYLKTFANTLVLSSL
+86 YYLKTFGNTLVLSTL
-101 VLLTATLFG
+101 VLLATTLFG
-110 VPLAYILA
+110 IPLSYILA
-118 RYRQWGKT
+118 RYRQRGKT

-139 AYAGVFAFIIFFGK
+139 AYAGVFAFVIFFGK
-153 YGTVNLLLMDSGL
+153 YGTLNLLLMETGL
-166 IEAPINFI
+166 LQKPLNFI

-180 VFVQALHMLPFIVL
+180 VFIQSLHLLPFIVL
-194 GLSAGFTNI
+194 SLSAGFTMI
-203 DPCFEEAAEVEG
+203 DPSFEEAAEVEG

-222 FTVSLPLCTPSY
+222 ITVTLPLCTPTY

-252 LILGQVDFLP
+252 MILGQVDFLP

-272 FTDVHRKYLG
+272 FTDVHRKHMG
-282 IVAVIVSSLVC
+282 IVAVVVSSFVC
-293 ISLFLLAR
+293 IALFLVAR

-318 EGRVIEPSPLVKSG
+318 EGRVIEPSTIMKWLS
-332 AYLYM
+332 YLYT
-337 FFIAGLVLLIPI
+337 FFISALVLLIPI
-349 VLGLSAFSRRWV
+349 VLGLAAFSRRWV
-361 LEPFPTYWTLDNF
+361 FEPFPTHWTLENF
-374 RLILLESPLL
+374 RVILLESPLL
-384 IKNSFL
+384 IQNSFV
-390 FSGVALLFG
+390 FSGIALLFG
-399 IAFGLPAAY
+399 MAFGLPAAY
-408 IIVRTQVP
+408 LIVRTRVR

-429 AFPGMAVGVAYLF
+429 AFPGIAVGVSYLLA
-442 GFWEGIP
+442 FWKGIP
-449 LARYWIIMPLA
+449 LATHWIIMPLA

-474 SSYLQLDSS
+474 SSYLQLDVS

-492 VGKLRTFFSI
+492 VGKFRTFFYI

-568 FILLLIISRVAGGI
+568 FILLLIISRIGGGV

-589 GGT
+589 GGK

>member
-1 MYISYIDRF
+1 M
-10 QYRDDAR
+10 
-17 VSHPRPGIRLQPEKG
+17 G
-32 FDMNRGSIS
+32 RGNLF
-41 LAALLWLIIGFLV
+41 LASLLWLVIAFLV
-54 IYPLSILVLESFKI
+54 IYPLSILVIESFKI
-68 APTDTWG
+68 AGTNNWG
-75 IGNYLEFFRDT
+75 FHNYLEFFQDT
-86 YYLKTFANTLVLSSL
+86 YYLKTFGNTLLLGAMVLITTT
-101 VLLTATLFG
+101 VFG
-110 VPLAYILA
+110 IPLAYILA

-153 YGTVNLLLMDSGL
+153 YGTLNLLLMETGL
-166 IEAPINFI
+166 FKEPINFI

-180 VFVQALHMLPFIVL
+180 VFIQSLHMLPFIVL
-194 GLSAGFTNI
+194 SLSAGFTNI
-203 DPCFEEAAEVEG
+203 DPSFEEAAEVEG

-222 FTVSLPLCTPSY
+222 LTVTLPLCTPSY

-282 IVAVIVSSLVC
+282 IVAVVVSSVVC

-301 WWVERKKYTGL
+301 SWMEKRKYTGL

-318 EGRVIEPSPLVKSG
+318 EGRVIEPGPLIKFGS
-332 AYLYM
+332 YSYM
-337 FFIAGLVLLIPI
+337 GFIAILVLLIPI
-349 VLGLSAFSRRWV
+349 VLGLAAFSRRWV
-361 LEPFPTYWTLDNF
+361 LEPFPTFWTLENF
-374 RLILLESPLL
+374 RVILLESPLL
-384 IKNSFL
+384 IRNSFV
-390 FSGVALLFG
+390 FSAIALIFG
-399 IAFGLPAAY
+399 IVFGLPAAY
-408 IIVRTQVP
+408 IIVRTRVP
-416 GKDALDFVITLML
+416 GKNALDFVITLML
-429 AFPGMAVGVAYLF
+429 AFPGIAVGVSYLLA
-442 GFWEGIP
+442 FWDRIP
-449 LARYWIIMPLA
+449 LATHWIIMPLA

-474 SSYLQLDSS
+474 SAYLQLDIS

-492 VGKLRTFFSI
+492 VGKIRTFMKI
-502 SLPLLLKG
+502 SLPLLVKG

-568 FILLLIISRVAGGI
+568 FILLLIIARIGGGI

>member
-1 MYISYIDRF
+1 MS
-10 QYRDDAR
+10 
-17 VSHPRPGIRLQPEKG
+17 
-32 FDMNRGSIS
+32 RGNTF
-41 LAALLWLIIGFLV
+41 LAALLWLVIAFLV
-54 IYPLSILVLESFKI
+54 LYPLSFLVLESFKI
-68 APTDTWG
+68 AGTDNWG
-75 IGNYLEFFRDT
+75 IKNYLGFFQDT
-86 YYLKTFANTLVLSSL
+86 YYLKTFGNTLVLSSL
-101 VLLTATLFG
+101 VLLTTTLFG

-118 RYRQWGKT
+118 RYRHWGKT

-153 YGTVNLLLMDSGL
+153 YGTVNLLLLEAGL
-166 IEAPINFI
+166 IKTSINFI

-180 VFVQALHMLPFIVL
+180 VFIQSLHMLPFIVL
-194 GLSAGFTNI
+194 GLSAGFTTI
-203 DPCFEEAAEVEG
+203 DPSFEEAAEVEG

-222 FTVSLPLCTPSY
+222 FTISLPLCTPSY
-234 LAGAVIVFLWPF
+234 MAGAVIVFLWPF

-252 LILGQVDFLP
+252 MILGQVDFLP
-262 SVAYINIAYH
+262 SVAYLNIAYH
-272 FTDVHRKYLG
+272 FTDMHRKYMG
-282 IVAVIVSSLVC
+282 IVAVIISSIVC
-293 ISLFLLAR
+293 IALFLLVKR
-301 WWVERKKYTGL
+301 WVERKKYTVL

-318 EGRVIEPSPLVKSG
+318 EGRVIEPGALVKSG
-332 AYLYM
+332 AYVYM
-337 FFIAGLVLLIPI
+337 VFIAGLVLLIPI

-361 LEPFPTYWTLDNF
+361 FEPFPTYWTLENF
-374 RLILLESPLL
+374 RLILLESPIL

-390 FSGVALLFG
+390 FSGIALIFG
-399 IAFGLPAAY
+399 ITFGLPAAY
-408 IIVRTQVP
+408 LIARTRVP
-416 GKDALDFVITLML
+416 GKNALDFVITLML
-429 AFPGMAVGVAYLF
+429 AFPGIAVGVSYLLA
-442 GFWEGIP
+442 FWKDIP
-449 LARYWIIMPLA
+449 LATYWIIMPLA

-474 SSYLQLDSS
+474 SSYLQLDIS

-492 VGKLRTFFSI
+492 AGKIRTFFNI
-502 SLPLLLKG
+502 SLPLLIKG

-568 FILLLIISRVAGGI
+568 FILLLIISRIGGGI

>member
-1 MYISYIDRF
+1 MS
-10 QYRDDAR
+10 
-17 VSHPRPGIRLQPEKG
+17 
-32 FDMNRGSIS
+32 RGNVF
-41 LAALLWLIIGFLV
+41 LAILLWLVIAFLV

-68 APTDTWG
+68 AGTDSWG
-75 IGNYLEFFRDT
+75 IKNYLEFFQDT
-86 YYLKTFANTLVLSSL
+86 YYLKTFGNTLLLSTL
-101 VLLTATLFG
+101 VLLTTTVFG

-118 RYRQWGKT
+118 RYRHWGKT

-153 YGTVNLLLMDSGL
+153 YGTVNLLLLETGL
-166 IEAPINFI
+166 IKTSINFI

-180 VFVQALHMLPFIVL
+180 VFIQSLHMLPFIVL
-194 GLSAGFTNI
+194 SLSAGFTNI
-203 DPCFEEAAEVEG
+203 DPSFEEAAEVEG
-215 ASGFRRF
+215 AGGFRRF
-222 FTVSLPLCTPSY
+222 FTVTLPLCTPTY

-252 LILGQVDFLP
+252 MILGQVDFLP
-262 SVAYINIAYH
+262 STAYINIAYH
-272 FTDVHRKYLG
+272 FTDMHRKYMG
-282 IVAVIVSSLVC
+282 IVAVVVSSIVC
-293 ISLFLLAR
+293 ITLFLLAR

-312 SKGTTS
+312 SKGTTL
-318 EGRVIEPSPLVKSG
+318 EGRVIEPGALVKLG

-337 FFIAGLVLLIPI
+337 FFISSLVLIIPI
-349 VLGLSAFSRRWV
+349 VLGLAAFSRRWV
-361 LEPFPTYWTLDNF
+361 LEPFPTHWTLENF
-374 RLILLESPLL
+374 RVILLETPGL
-384 IKNSFL
+384 IQNSFL
-390 FSGVALLFG
+390 FSGIALLFG

-408 IIVRTQVP
+408 LIVRTRVP
-416 GKDALDFVITLML
+416 GRNALDFVITLML
-429 AFPGMAVGVAYLF
+429 AFPGIAVGVGYLLA
-442 GFWEGIP
+442 FWKGIP
-449 LARYWIIMPLA
+449 LATHWIIMPLA

-474 SSYLQLDSS
+474 SAYLQLDIS

-492 VGKLRTFFSI
+492 AGKLRTFFNI
-502 SLPLLLKG
+502 SLPLLIKG

-518 FIMAFQEISTAI
+518 FIMAFQEISTAV
-530 FLYRGGWET
+530 FLYKGGWET

-568 FILLLIISRVAGGI
+568 FILLLIISRIGGGI